1 MICTAGCQRLLLA
14 LLLYAPGL
22 WAELQLDLQR
32 LQWGEIRI
40 ESVQFHQTDARQPPP
55 GPDSVRAPLWRLQ
68 LQGVALAEAVQL
80 DVLLTCRQA
89 AAQPTAP
96 ASGSLGRLLD
106 SGLPV
111 AGMPDSLPTVLRA
124 CADGVIE
131 LRVPLTDLQV
141 AGRFSYDLARAVLQL
156 ELPTVTFD
164 LQADAS
170 WSLRLQRTPLHW
182 LQQVVDVSALATTLA
197 RWTGLDTQQTQ
208 RMPWPRQG
216 MVDAVLSGQLPRAGE
231 GTAGKPAWQLELAL
245 EQLAF
250 DNVSGDIAADGVQLQ
265 LQASAGLVADQR
277 WDFAADLQWLAGE
290 WLLAA
295 FYLPPPQQA
304 VRFAVAGSW
313 QQGSDAGAA
322 ALRLDRL
329 QWLHEGVGELLAS
342 ASWQWSAAS
351 QNPAAEQSAPA
362 VAMLPSAWR
371 LEQLQ
376 VALPAFQ
383 QAYLNGWLQTHN
395 LADSIRSGNVRMQS
409 VGGQGTTGLQHAT
422 QLVISELDLL
432 DPGAR
437 LAASG
442 LHADIHWRYR
452 QAEESEP
459 ATSRLGWDSL
469 RVGRLPVAATALAFE
484 LSDAQLQLQR
494 DSLIPVLD
502 GGILLHDLHLERMFA
517 DDAEL
522 VLDGEIVPVS
532 LRQLGQVMGWPE
544 FGGQIS
550 GSIPGIR
557 REQGVWAL
565 NGQIELALFQG
576 RAVISGLRL
585 ERPFGV
591 LPVLQAGIWVERLQL
606 EPLTAAFDIGRIT
619 GPVDAYVRDLRLLN
633 WQPVSFDAWLR
644 TSTRP
649 QVPLRISQRAV
660 DTLSSVGGGIG
671 SGLQASVLRLFESF
685 RYQQLG
691 VSCRLGNGV
700 CQMDG
705 IDHAADGNGFVL
717 VKGGGLPHLDVVA
730 YNRQVDWQ
738 RLLTQLRAAIESQ
751 GAKVR

>member
-1 MICTAGCQRLLLA
+1 MICAARCQGLLLA
-14 LLLYAPGL
+14 LLLYAPAL

-40 ESVQFHQTDARQPPP
+40 ESVQFDQIAAGQHPSGTNSA
-55 GPDSVRAPLWRLQ
+55 RAPLWRLR
-68 LQGVALAEAVQL
+68 LQGVALADAVQL
-80 DVLLTCRQA
+80 DALLVCRQTA
-89 AAQPTAP
+89 VQPTAP
-96 ASGSLGRLLD
+96 ASDSLRRQLD

-111 AGMPDSLPTVLRA
+111 AGMPDSLPTVLSA

-131 LRVPLTDLQV
+131 LRAPVADLQV
-141 AGRFSYDLARAVLQL
+141 AGRFSYDLARSVLQL

-170 WSLRLQRTPLHW
+170 WSLRLQHSPLHW

-197 RWTGLDTQQTQ
+197 RWTGLDTRQTQ

-216 MVDAVLSGQLPRAGE
+216 MLDAVLSGRLPGGGE
-231 GTAGKPAWQLELAL
+231 ATAGKPVWQLELAL

-250 DNVSGDIAADGVQLQ
+250 DNVNGDIAADGVQLQ
-265 LQASAGLVADQR
+265 LQASAGMVADQR
-277 WDFAADLQWLAGE
+277 WDFSAELQWLSGE
-290 WLLAA
+290 WLLGA
-295 FYLPPPQQA
+295 FYLPSPQQA
-304 VRFAVAGSW
+304 VRFAAAGSW
-313 QQGSDAGAA
+313 QQASDIGPA
-322 ALRLDRL
+322 ALHLDRL
-329 QWLHEGVGELLAS
+329 QWLHAGVGELLAS
-342 ASWQWSAAS
+342 ASWQWPVTSSNPTAEQTTSAAT
-351 QNPAAEQSAPA
+351 
-362 VAMLPSAWR
+362 MLPTAWR
-371 LEQLQ
+371 LEQLH

-395 LADSIRSGNVRMQS
+395 LADSIHTGTLRMRS
-409 VGGQGTTGLQHAT
+409 VGGEHAAGLQHDT
-422 QLVISELDLL
+422 QLSISDLDLL
-432 DPGAR
+432 DPGGR

-452 QAEESEP
+452 LAEESAP
-459 ATSRLGWDSL
+459 AGSRLGWDSL
-469 RVGRLPVAATALAFE
+469 RIGRLPVAATALTFE
-484 LSDAQLQLQR
+484 LLDAQLQLQR
-494 DSLIPVLD
+494 DSLIPVQD

-522 VLDGEIVPVS
+522 VLDAEIVPVS

-557 REQGVWAL
+557 REQGGWAL

-606 EPLTAAFDIGRIT
+606 EPLTTAFDIGRIT
-619 GPVDAYVRDLRLLN
+619 GPVDAYVRELRLLN

-685 RYQQLG
+685 RYQ
-691 VSCRLGNGV
+691 RLGLSCKLSNGI
-700 CQMDG
+700 CQMGGVED
-705 IDHAADGNGFVL
+705 AADGNGFVL

-730 YNRQVDWQ
+730 YNRRVDWQ

-751 GAKVR
+751 GARVQ